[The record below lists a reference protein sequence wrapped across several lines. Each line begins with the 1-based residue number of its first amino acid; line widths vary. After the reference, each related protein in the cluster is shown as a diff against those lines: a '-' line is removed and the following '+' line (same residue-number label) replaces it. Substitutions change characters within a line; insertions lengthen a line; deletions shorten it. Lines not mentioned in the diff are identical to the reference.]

1 MNDIRTNR
9 FLSIVAGLFVVGFSF
24 YVLKELQS
32 IFLPFFIAVIIA
44 FLFEPFYEWLKTKKV
59 PGPIAL
65 IIVVIVIILLS
76 NITSVFVL
84 TSITSFQGKIPE
96 YVEKGSTLVSKF
108 TDYFA
113 QYEFMKGINLS
124 GLVTTEKLTQ
134 YASGIVSSIVNLF
147 ANFVLI
153 LIYIIFLISE
163 IGSIKERILNAFSS
177 DRAGKIAD
185 TLTDIFQDVR
195 KYILGKTLIN
205 LSYGLL
211 VTAILWIFG
220 VDFFFVWGFLAFLMA
235 FIPTIGS
242 LISTILPFTISLI
255 QFEGEYTKPVIIL
268 VLMIVSANVVGNII
282 EPKVLGDKLNL
293 SPILLLFSLIFWGY
307 LWGIVGMILSVPI
320 MSMIKIVLSKFEQ
333 TRPLSILMS
342 YNIIRETKNKERI
355 DK

>member
-1 MNDIRTNR
+1 VNDINTNR
-9 FLSIVAGLFVVGFSF
+9 FLNIVAALFVVGFSF

-32 IFLPFFIAVIIA
+32 IFLPFFIAAIIA
-44 FLFEPFYEWLKTKKV
+44 ILFEPFYEWLKSKKI
-59 PGPIAL
+59 PGPISL

-76 NITSVFVL
+76 NITSLFVL

-96 YVEKGSTLVSKF
+96 YVEKGSIMISKF
-108 TDYFA
+108 TGYFS
-113 QYEFMKGINLS
+113 QYEFLRGIDLS
-124 GLVTTEKLTQ
+124 GIVTTEKLTQ
-134 YASGIVSSIVNLF
+134 YASGVISSIVNLF
-147 ANFVLI
+147 ANFILI

-163 IGSIKERILNAFSS
+163 IGSIKKRILSAFSS
-177 DRAGKIAD
+177 SRARQIAD
-185 TLTDIFQDVR
+185 TLSDIFQDVR

-205 LSYGLL
+205 LSHGLF

-220 VDFFFVWGFLAFLMA
+220 VDFFLVWGFLAFLMA
-235 FIPTIGS
+235 FIPNIGS

-255 QFEGEYTKPVIIL
+255 QFEGEYTKPIIIL
-268 VLMIVSANVVGNII
+268 VLMIVSANIVGNII

-333 TRPLSILMS
+333 TKPLSILMS
-342 YNIIRETKNKERI
+342 YNISKTKK
-355 DK
+355 

>member
-1 MNDIRTNR
+1 MNDINTNR
-9 FLSIVAGLFVVGFSF
+9 FLNIVAALFVVGFSF

-32 IFLPFFIAVIIA
+32 IFLPFFIAAIIA
-44 FLFEPFYEWLKTKKV
+44 ILFEPFYEWLKSKKI
-59 PGPIAL
+59 PGPISL

-76 NITSVFVL
+76 NITSLFVL

-96 YVEKGSTLVSKF
+96 YVEKGSIMISKF
-108 TDYFA
+108 TGYFS
-113 QYEFMKGINLS
+113 QYEFLRGIDLS
-124 GLVTTEKLTQ
+124 GIVTTEKLTQ
-134 YASGIVSSIVNLF
+134 YASGVISSIVNLF
-147 ANFVLI
+147 ANFILI

-163 IGSIKERILNAFSS
+163 IGSIKKRILSAFSS
-177 DRAGKIAD
+177 SRARQIAD
-185 TLTDIFQDVR
+185 TLSDIFQDVR

-205 LSYGLL
+205 LSHGLF

-220 VDFFFVWGFLAFLMA
+220 VDFFLVWGFLAFLMA
-235 FIPTIGS
+235 FIPNIGS

-255 QFEGEYTKPVIIL
+255 QFEGEYTKPIIIL
-268 VLMIVSANVVGNII
+268 VLMIVSANIVGNII

-333 TRPLSILMS
+333 TKPLSILMS
-342 YNIIRETKNKERI
+342 YNISKTKK
-355 DK
+355 

>member
-1 MNDIRTNR
+1 VNDINTNR
-9 FLSIVAGLFVVGFSF
+9 FLNIVAALFVVGFSF

-32 IFLPFFIAVIIA
+32 IFLPFFIAAIIA
-44 FLFEPFYEWLKTKKV
+44 ILFEPFYEWLKSKKI
-59 PGPIAL
+59 PGPISL

-76 NITSVFVL
+76 NITSLFVL

-96 YVEKGSTLVSKF
+96 YVEKGSIMISKF
-108 TDYFA
+108 TGYFS
-113 QYEFMKGINLS
+113 QYEFLRGIDLS
-124 GLVTTEKLTQ
+124 GIVTTEKLTQ
-134 YASGIVSSIVNLF
+134 YASGVISSIVNLF
-147 ANFVLI
+147 ANFILI

-163 IGSIKERILNAFSS
+163 IGSIKKRILSAFSS
-177 DRAGKIAD
+177 SRARQIAD
-185 TLTDIFQDVR
+185 TLSDIFQDVR

-205 LSYGLL
+205 LSHGLF

-220 VDFFFVWGFLAFLMA
+220 VDFFLVWGFLAFLMA
-235 FIPTIGS
+235 FIPNIGS

-255 QFEGEYTKPVIIL
+255 QFEGEYTKPIIIL
-268 VLMIVSANVVGNII
+268 VLMIVSANIVGNII

-333 TRPLSILMS
+333 TKPLSILMS
-342 YNIIRETKNKERI
+342 YNISNTKK
-355 DK
+355 